1 MAASI
6 PAALRQQHPAA
17 ANRAGTALRLLDAA
31 TIERRDS
38 DAWDDLGDH
47 AEPAG
52 AFAEPWFVRRSLE
65 HCDPQ
70 GTARLAVVAA
80 HDGRWLG
87 AMPVVPVARQGRS
100 PLPAWAAWTH
110 PNRFAGTPLVR
121 RGQAMAFWRGLI
133 DGLGRADRARIALCL
148 RDLPLDDPVNRVLLE
163 GCARAGRPVTID
175 RTVGRA
181 RLAAGPGAVV
191 PELCAKQAS
200 RIRGLE
206 RKLEREVGPIELAIV
221 GDAARIEE
229 TIAAF
234 LALERAGWK
243 GAAGSAMACAE
254 PTRGLFLAVAREAA
268 ARGCFEAGVLR
279 AGGQVLA
286 IATQLGGHGRMFGFK
301 MAYDEAFASYAPGL
315 LLLNRLTGSF
325 VARTVGDVDSCAA
338 PDQQPISRLWPARR
352 ELVDCRVA
360 LGGAVRGRVFSGMLA
375 CERAARRLRK
385 A

>member
-6 PAALRQQHPAA
+6 PVVHGSREMPAIR
-17 ANRAGTALRLLDAA
+17 RAVAHLRLIDAA
-31 TIERRDS
+31 RMGQRDS
-38 DAWDDLGDH
+38 AAWDELGDE

-52 AFAEPWFVRRSLE
+52 VFAEPWFVRRSLE
-65 HCDPQ
+65 HCDSER
-70 GTARLAVVAA
+70 TARLAVVEAP
-80 HDGRWLG
+80 DGRWLG
-87 AMPVVPVARQGRS
+87 ALPVVPVARQGRS
-100 PLPAWAAWTH
+100 PLPAWAAWSH

-121 RGQAMAFWRGLI
+121 RGQAGAFWRGLI
-133 DGLGRADRARIALCL
+133 DGLGRAGQGRVALCL
-148 RDLPLDDPVNRVLLE
+148 RDLPLDDPVNRALLE
-163 GCARAGRPVTID
+163 DCARTRRPLTVD
-175 RTVGRA
+175 RKVGRA
-181 RLAAGPGAVV
+181 RLAAGPGDVV

-206 RKLEREVGPIELAIV
+206 RKLEREVGPVELALV
-221 GDAARIEE
+221 DDAARIEE
-229 TIAAF
+229 TLSAF

-254 PTRGLFLAVAREAA
+254 QTRGFFLAVAREAA

-286 IATQLGGHGRMFGFK
+286 IATQLGRQGRLFGFK

-325 VARTVGDVDSCAA
+325 LARAVGDVDSCAA

-360 LGGAVRGRVFSGMLA
+360 LGGAVRAGVFSGMLA
-375 CERAARRLRK
+375 CERAARHFRK